1 MVNWLCNIIT
11 SLLNDTHKNSLLNV
25 IIGFYIFYDNFKTL
39 YFTKVTIFFFAYQK
53 VTNENGFAFSWGFFA
68 RVLLL
73 NILKGMFCVNKN
85 DNK

>member
-1 MVNWLCNIIT
+1 MVNWLCKIING
-11 SLLNDTHKNSLLNV
+11 LLNDTHKNSLSNV
-25 IIGFYIFYDNFKTL
+25 IIGFYFFYDYFKTL
-39 YFTKVTIFFFAYQK
+39 YFMKVTIFFAYQK
-53 VTNENGFAFSWGFFA
+53 VTNEKGFAFSWGFFA